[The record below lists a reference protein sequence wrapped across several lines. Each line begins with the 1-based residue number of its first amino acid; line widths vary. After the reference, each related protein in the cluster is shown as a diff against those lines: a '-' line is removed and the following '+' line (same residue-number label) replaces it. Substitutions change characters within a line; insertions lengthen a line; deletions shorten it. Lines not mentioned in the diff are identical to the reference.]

1 MSGATQSWNL
11 RTSASTEAVA
21 SSALAAIAWVAA
33 PDALDAALIA
43 DLAKSILVS
52 LVQKQKK
59 KVHEQARRKESK
71 LGAGGTGHSLSCG
84 SCRHGAQAREKG
96 V

>member
-1 MSGATQSWNL
+1 MSGATHSWNL

-52 LVQKQKK
+52 SPKTKK
-59 KVHEQARRKESK
+59 KGARTSPGEESNS
-71 LGAGGTGHSLSCG
+71 TW
-84 SCRHGAQAREKG
+84 
-96 V
+96 